1 MSFILLSFA
10 LLLAGALLALC
21 LNSRPAAAR
30 RAGALSA
37 AAAAAAG
44 LVPALLTLF
53 SSRTETLLLP
63 WRVPL
68 GSFSLRLD
76 PLSALF
82 LVPLFLLT
90 GLGAVYGAGYLKAY
104 EGRKP
109 LGLAWA
115 AFNLLAAAM
124 LLVFTSA
131 NALLFL
137 TGWELMAASS
147 FLLVLF
153 EHEKEQARKAGFIYL
168 AAGGAGALLLMAMFA
183 LLASPSGSL
192 EFSSFAAPAGAA
204 APVFLLAL
212 AGFGLKAGFIPLHV
226 WLPEAHPAAP
236 SHVSAVM
243 SGIMIKTGVYGL
255 LRSFIWLVPA
265 DAIGHYPAATWGAAI
280 AVLGTITLFVGTLQ
294 ALKQE
299 ETKRLL
305 AFHSIGQVGYI
316 LLGLGACLAFLGAGA
331 GSSAADA
338 AGKGPAVLALAGVA
352 FAGAIFHTLNH
363 GLFKSLLFLNAGSI
377 LHATDTQD
385 LNRLGGLAK
394 HMPLTA
400 VTALVASFSIAG
412 VPLFNGFGSKWSI
425 YVASILGSREAGY
438 LAVCGV
444 LAILTSALTLA
455 SFMKFF
461 GSSFLS
467 PGSRLVDEKLRE
479 RGRLEVGPLMGLPQ
493 AVLAALCVL
502 LGVAPAVAFG
512 IIERALDGS
521 RTGLGSALAG
531 SGLAAGAGTA
541 GVAAADGKAFLG
553 PIVLAG
559 VMAALFL
566 LAWWL
571 SRSGG
576 AVRRESAPWLCGYV
590 REAEVYRYGAHNLYI
605 EFKRYFDWVGGK
617 KRIANPRREE
627 PVTAGSGDPAGH

>member
-21 LNSRPAAAR
+21 LNSRPAAAQ

-255 LRSFIWLVPA
+255 LR
-265 DAIGHYPAATWGAAI
+265 
-280 AVLGTITLFVGTLQ
+280 
-294 ALKQE
+294 
-299 ETKRLL
+299 
-305 AFHSIGQVGYI
+305 
-316 LLGLGACLAFLGAGA
+316 
-331 GSSAADA
+331 
-338 AGKGPAVLALAGVA
+338 
-352 FAGAIFHTLNH
+352 
-363 GLFKSLLFLNAGSI
+363 
-377 LHATDTQD
+377 
-385 LNRLGGLAK
+385 
-394 HMPLTA
+394 
-400 VTALVASFSIAG
+400 
-412 VPLFNGFGSKWSI
+412 
-425 YVASILGSREAGY
+425 
-438 LAVCGV
+438 
-444 LAILTSALTLA
+444 
-455 SFMKFF
+455 
-461 GSSFLS
+461 
-467 PGSRLVDEKLRE
+467 
-479 RGRLEVGPLMGLPQ
+479 
-493 AVLAALCVL
+493 VLAALQPW
-502 LGVAPAVAFG
+502 PAWWGWVIF
-512 IIERALDGS
+512 
-521 RTGLGSALAG
+521 
-531 SGLAAGAGTA
+531 AAGA
-541 GVAAADGKAFLG
+541 VSCLG
-553 PIVLAG
+553 
-559 VMAALFL
+559 
-566 LAWWL
+566 
-571 SRSGG
+571 
-576 AVRRESAPWLCGYV
+576 
-590 REAEVYRYGAHNLYI
+590 
-605 EFKRYFDWVGGK
+605 
-617 KRIANPRREE
+617 
-627 PVTAGSGDPAGH
+627 GDRKSVV